1 MLRWVHE
8 KIRRSVSYRHEQ
20 IYKHSERIVVREED
34 EVGRAGWGSG
44 FTKGYPMEAY
54 LAIGTR
60 SSHDIQ
66 QNNELI
72 YQCIGSKGRKRV

>member
-1 MLRWVHE
+1 M
-8 KIRRSVSYRHEQ
+8 
-20 IYKHSERIVVREED
+20 REED